1 MVLAINSVV
10 YPLKSY
16 KKSRK
21 AQPCGTRNYSALFQ
35 INVNC

>member
-10 YPLKSY
+10 YPHRSY

-21 AQPCGTRNYSALFQ
+21 AQTLQDEKLFCF
-35 INVNC
+35 ISDFYL